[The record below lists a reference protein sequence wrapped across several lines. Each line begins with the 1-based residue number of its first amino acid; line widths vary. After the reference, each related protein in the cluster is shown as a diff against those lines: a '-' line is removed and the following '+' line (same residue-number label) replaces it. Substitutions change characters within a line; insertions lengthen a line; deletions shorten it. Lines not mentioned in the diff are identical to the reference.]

1 MDCVVNFM
9 RLATPLL
16 KGEEFARHLEYVE
29 NQLLLIV
36 VTLINSTC
44 TIMKLVLTDFN
55 MLTGA
60 ISDWLNIDHQQ
71 NQFPVTFVMADAY
84 SQSFCGLCDTDTVNI
99 FLSAN
104 EMVLHLYTVS
114 QKKQNT

>member
-1 MDCVVNFM
+1 
-9 RLATPLL
+9 
-16 KGEEFARHLEYVE
+16 
-29 NQLLLIV
+29 
-36 VTLINSTC
+36 
-44 TIMKLVLTDFN
+44 MKLVLTDFN